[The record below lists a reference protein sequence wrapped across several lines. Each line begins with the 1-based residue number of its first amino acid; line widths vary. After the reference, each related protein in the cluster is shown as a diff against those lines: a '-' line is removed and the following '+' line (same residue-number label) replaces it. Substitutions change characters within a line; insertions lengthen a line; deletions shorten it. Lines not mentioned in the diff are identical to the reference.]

1 MKNYTANEWA
11 EKAKEY
17 EVSAEKSLSRAKESF
32 ERCDTDGFLSQ
43 WASERNS
50 YLDQAKKELCLK
62 QGVHSFVGL
71 YQGTRRV
78 KAKKILGTYGYT
90 WLLHKEEQPNFEGR
104 TFLPFSAGSGKSKIL
119 NSFGL
124 KELPVTSSAWVA
136 YPKQGGYYSFPVYF
150 RIDNEWGENDTLIKE
165 VA

>member
-17 EVSAEKSLSRAKESF
+17 EVSAEQSLSRAKESF

-90 WLLHKEEQPNFEGR
+90 WLLHKEEQ
-104 TFLPFSAGSGKSKIL
+104 S
-119 NSFGL
+119 
-124 KELPVTSSAWVA
+124 
-136 YPKQGGYYSFPVYF
+136 
-150 RIDNEWGENDTLIKE
+150 
-165 VA
+165 

>member
-1 MKNYTANEWA
+1 
-11 EKAKEY
+11 
-17 EVSAEKSLSRAKESF
+17 
-32 ERCDTDGFLSQ
+32 
-43 WASERNS
+43 
-50 YLDQAKKELCLK
+50 
-62 QGVHSFVGL
+62 VHSFVGL

-124 KELPVTSSAWVA
+124 KELPVTSSAWVS
-136 YPKQGGYYSFPVYF
+136 YPKNGGYYSFPVYY
-150 RIDNEWGENDTLIKE
+150 RVNNEWGENDTLIKE
-165 VA
+165 AS